1 MPVGSVRVVT
11 DLELRTLGTDAPDLA
26 ALGDLRTL
34 AFGGPGRPP
43 TVDQLT
49 VPAERVVAAYEGTRL
64 VGTVGV
70 LDFEQWFGGRAVRCG
85 GVAGVTVAPDH
96 RGRGLAR
103 AMIAEAVGRMRAEG
117 HVVSAL
123 YPTTASLYRSL
134 GWEVA
139 GWWAKRA
146 VAVADLP
153 RGDGAVT
160 WEPAD
165 HADPVLGEVHR
176 TMAVGRDGW
185 VVPPADWWA
194 ATGRRRRSDPTPTWS
209 WIGRRQATAVA
220 GVVCRH
226 RTSERSLFDLEVDQ
240 LVAVDGPALREA
252 LAFLGGNGT
261 TADRVVTTLPE
272 RVVASHVAE
281 GSRTRSS
288 YDWPWMLRLVDL
300 PAAVAARG
308 WPAGL
313 HAEVHLDVTGP
324 PVDDP
329 EGAVGRWVLEV
340 DDGRATCEPG
350 GDGTVRLSIG
360 DLAAL
365 YAGGVDPAA
374 LAFDRRLRG
383 ADERTASLL
392 RAAFAGTPTLPTFF

>member
-1 MPVGSVRVVT
+1 MSVGSVRDVT
-11 DLELRTLGTDAPDLA
+11 DLELRTLGTGDLDLE
-26 ALGDLRTL
+26 ALRDLRTL
-34 AFGGPGRPP
+34 AFGGPGRPL
-43 TVDQLT
+43 TLDQLT
-49 VPAERVVAAYEGTRL
+49 VPADRMVAAYEGSRL

-85 GVAGVTVAPDH
+85 GVAGVTIAPDR

-103 AMIAEAVGRMRAEG
+103 RMIAEAVGRMRAEG

-146 VAVADLP
+146 VAVTDLP
-153 RGDGAVT
+153 RGDGTVT

-165 HADPVLGEVHR
+165 HADPVLGELHR

-194 ATGRRRRSDPTPTWS
+194 ATGRRRGADPTPTWS
-209 WIGRRQATAVA
+209 WVGSREGTAVA
-220 GVVCRH
+220 GVVYRYGA
-226 RTSERSLFDLEVDQ
+226 SERSLFDLEVDQ
-240 LVAVDGPALREA
+240 LVAVDGPALRAA

-272 RVVASHVAE
+272 RVVAAHVAE

-288 YDWPWMLRLVDL
+288 YDWPWMLRIVDL
-300 PAAVAARG
+300 PGAVAARG

-313 HAEVHLDVTGP
+313 SAEVHLDVAGP
-324 PVDDP
+324 PVADP
-329 EGAVGRWVLEV
+329 AGASGRWVLRL
-340 DDGRATCEPG
+340 DDGRATCEAG
-350 GDGTVRLSIG
+350 GDGTVALTTG

-365 YAGGVDPAA
+365 YAGGVDPVT
-374 LAFDRRLRG
+374 LAFDGRLRG
-383 ADERTASLL
+383 ADERTSSLL